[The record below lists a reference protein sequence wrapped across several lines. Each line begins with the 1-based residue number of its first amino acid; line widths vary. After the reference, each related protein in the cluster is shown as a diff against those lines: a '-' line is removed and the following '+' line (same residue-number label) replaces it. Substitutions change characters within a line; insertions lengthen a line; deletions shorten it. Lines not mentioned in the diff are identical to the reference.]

1 MKWLKVGGWVL
12 AGALLLLA
20 GAPLFVSL
28 NDYVL
33 LVEKE
38 VSVKLREP
46 VKITGLRAGGLPVP
60 HVTVDGISIGK
71 TGIATAA
78 RLTITPD
85 LWSLLGSNK
94 VIRSIRIEELV
105 LTQKAIQK
113 IPSWV
118 KAASPKA
125 GKPASAP
132 SVRIKAILLDN
143 AVLMLQNA
151 PFGPF
156 DGRLTLNDDNSLDVA
171 SIVTADRTLHALIK
185 PERSHY
191 RIDVKATDWKL
202 PLGPALRFDQ
212 LAVNGIAT
220 GKGVRLSRVHGG
232 LYGGR
237 IAGEATLTW
246 QKGFH
251 LKGRAGI
258 DGVELRSLLLALGK
272 RPSMS
277 GRLHAK
283 PFFYANG
290 ARGGELLEALYLETQ
305 FDVQHGVLAGV
316 DIGKSATS
324 VFRDKDPEAAT
335 RFDELSGHL
344 VLDRGTRRFTQI
356 KIAAGTLSAN
366 GRVTISPE
374 NELSGRINT
383 NIDAS
388 KLAVASM
395 PLNVS
400 GTVDSPVLLPTAG
413 VAAGAAIGTAILG
426 PAGTAIGTAIGAKL
440 DQLFGGGEASQ

>member
-1 MKWLKVGGWVL
+1 MKWLKVGVWIV
-12 AGALLLLA
+12 ASVVLLLA
-20 GAPLFVSL
+20 VAPLFVSL

-38 VSVKLREP
+38 VSAKLGEP
-46 VKITGLRAGGLPVP
+46 VRIAGLRAGGLPVP

-71 TGIATAA
+71 TGIVTAA
-78 RLTITPD
+78 RVTITPD
-85 LWSLLGSNK
+85 LWSLLGSSK
-94 VIRSIRIEELV
+94 VIRSIRIDQLV

-118 KAASPKA
+118 KAASA
-125 GKPASAP
+125 KPGEPVSAA
-132 SVRIKAILLDN
+132 SVRVKTVLLDN
-143 AVLMLQNA
+143 AVLMLQKA

-156 DGRLTLNDDNSLDVA
+156 DGHLTLNDDNSLDVA
-171 SIVTADRTLHALIK
+171 SIVTADRALHALIK
-185 PERSHY
+185 PGGSHY
-191 RIDVKATDWKL
+191 RVDVKATDWKL
-202 PLGPALRFDQ
+202 PFGPALRFDE
-212 LAVNGIAT
+212 LVVNGIAT
-220 GKGVRLSRVHGG
+220 GKGVRLSNVRGG

-237 IAGEATLTW
+237 ISGEATLTW

-251 LKGRAGI
+251 LKGKAGV

-277 GRLHAK
+277 GKLNAK
-283 PFFYANG
+283 PFFYANA
-290 ARGGELLEALYLETQ
+290 ARGGELLEALNLETQ
-305 FDVQHGVLAGV
+305 FDVQDGVLAGV
-316 DIGKSATS
+316 DISKAATS
-324 VFRDKDPEAAT
+324 IFRDKEPGAVT

-344 VLDRGTRRFTQI
+344 ALERGTRRFTQI
-356 KIAAGTLSAN
+356 KIAAGSLSAN

-374 NELSGRINT
+374 DELSGRINT

-413 VAAGAAIGTAILG
+413 VAAGAAVGTAILG
-426 PAGTAIGTAIGAKL
+426 PAGTALGTAIGAKL
-440 DQLFGGGEASQ
+440 DQLFGGGESSQ